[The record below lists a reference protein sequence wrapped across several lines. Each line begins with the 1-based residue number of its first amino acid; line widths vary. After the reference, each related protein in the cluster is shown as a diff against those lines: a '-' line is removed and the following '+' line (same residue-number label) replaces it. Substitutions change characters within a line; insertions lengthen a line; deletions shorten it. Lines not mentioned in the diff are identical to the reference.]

1 MLTLEM
7 LEKMLLAA
15 AVELEEKSKM
25 LCELDSVAGDGD
37 HGVTIA
43 RMAES
48 MKNKVEA
55 HDSAN
60 IKDLLDDLSMAFMNS
75 NGGSAGPLWGT
86 VFGGLADAAPEDAKE
101 VSLEEL
107 QAMLAQAKED
117 FSKAKIGDKTMVD
130 ALYPALEA
138 GMTAEGDAKAV
149 FAAMG
154 KAAAEGAEK
163 TADMVARFGR
173 AKNVGE
179 RSLGTK
185 DPGATSI
192 SILLTAMAAAI

>member
-75 NGGSAGPLWGT
+75 NGGSAGYRASTIVLSPIL
-86 VFGGLADAAPEDAKE
+86 
-101 VSLEEL
+101 
-107 QAMLAQAKED
+107 
-117 FSKAKIGDKTMVD
+117 
-130 ALYPALEA
+130 ALEISS
-138 GMTAEGDAKAV
+138 KS
-149 FAAMG
+149 
-154 KAAAEGAEK
+154 
-163 TADMVARFGR
+163 
-173 AKNVGE
+173 
-179 RSLGTK
+179 SL
-185 DPGATSI
+185 A
-192 SILLTAMAAAI
+192 